1 MNEHTKTHPELIEE
15 VSVLNKRIKER
26 ENKESEQGLEE
37 GLRQE
42 YSFRNAIINNVAEG
56 LCVCHETTESPFIK
70 FTIWNDRMTKITGY
84 TVEEINRRGWYQT
97 LYPDSGLQAKAI
109 ERMKRMRQR
118 EDIRAEEW
126 EITRADGENRVL
138 NISTSIVESNDGM
151 THVLGL
157 MQDITEQKLAEEAL
171 RNSETKYRL
180 IAENTA
186 DLITILDM
194 NLRYTYVSPAVVQLR
209 GFTVAETMEQTLEQV
224 LTPESMRLSL
234 GVFKEEIQLEN
245 SGKADPKR
253 TRILEVQA
261 YKKDG
266 SIIWME
272 VSLSFLRDEGS
283 KPVSILIISRDITER
298 KRSEEALIES
308 EKRLKL
314 VTDNVPALIGYVDK
328 NYRYQFVNRNY
339 ERWFGLKQEEM
350 LGRSIKDLLPKGTYE
365 ISLPF
370 VNRAL
375 AGEEVSFEGIVRLPD
390 STTKVFHN
398 HLVPDRSLKD
408 EIMGYYVL
416 VSDITD
422 SKRVEKE
429 LQNTLESL
437 RRAVNTTIQVMVS
450 AVEVRDPYT
459 SGHQVRSADLARAIA
474 TEMGLPQDKID
485 AIRMAGSIHDIGK
498 LSIPAEILSKPTKLS
513 EIEFSL
519 IKEHARRGFE
529 MLKDV
534 ESPWPLAE
542 IVFQHHERMDGS
554 GYPRNLQGEEILIE
568 ARILHVADV
577 VEAMASHRPYRPGLG
592 IEAALEEIEQ
602 NKGIF
607 YDNAVVDA
615 CLKLFKDKRYKL
627 EV

>member
-398 HLVPDRSLKD
+398 HLVPDRSLND

-422 SKRVEKE
+422 RKRAEKE
-429 LQNTLESL
+429 LQNTLDSL
-437 RRAVNTTIQVMVS
+437 RRAVNTTIQMLVS

-459 SGHQVRSADLARAIA
+459 SGHQIRSADLARAIA

-498 LSIPAEILSKPTKLS
+498 LSIPAGD
-513 EIEFSL
+513 
-519 IKEHARRGFE
+519 R
-529 MLKDV
+529 V
-534 ESPWPLAE
+534 SP
-542 IVFQHHERMDGS
+542 D
-554 GYPRNLQGEEILIE
+554 
-568 ARILHVADV
+568 
-577 VEAMASHRPYRPGLG
+577 
-592 IEAALEEIEQ
+592 
-602 NKGIF
+602 
-607 YDNAVVDA
+607 
-615 CLKLFKDKRYKL
+615 
-627 EV
+627 